1 MTPKEKADELVEKFI
16 APTKVYHDHLGWV
29 NYLDS
34 AKECALI
41 AVDEI
46 IQSRQDDGHFDD
58 TLSSTSSE
66 YYTPHPMY
74 LTYWE
79 QVKKEIEKL

>member
-1 MTPKEKADELVEKFI
+1 MGDIKTSNEMTPKEKAKELVEKFLS
-16 APTKVYHDHLGWV
+16 PTKVYHEHLGWV

-46 IQSRQDDGHFDD
+46 IMYVLRRYQDFGFVV
-58 TLSSTSSE
+58 
-66 YYTPHPMY
+66 
-74 LTYWE
+74 YWE
-79 QVKKEIEKL
+79 EVKNEINKL

>member
-1 MTPKEKADELVEKFI
+1 MNNPKEKADELVKKFI
-16 APTKVYHDHLGWV
+16 APTKVYHEHLGWV

-46 IQSRQDDGHFDD
+46 LDSVIIID
-58 TLSSTSSE
+58 
-66 YYTPHPMY
+66 
-74 LTYWE
+74 LTTAENQFKYWQE
-79 QVKKEIEKL
+79 VQNEINKL

>member
-1 MTPKEKADELVEKFI
+1 MTPEEKAKELVEKFI
-16 APTKVYHDHLGWV
+16 SPTKVYHEHLGWV

-46 IQSRQDDGHFDD
+46 LNSIVIIDLTAAENQF
-58 TLSSTSSE
+58 
-66 YYTPHPMY
+66 
-74 LTYWE
+74 TYWE
-79 QVKKEIEKL
+79 EVKQEIEKL